1 MKKPKNSNS
10 DSADL
15 RRRAEEHISKAQS
28 SPPEQQLDDDARKLL
43 HELQVHQ
50 IELELQNEA
59 LSVTKAEVE
68 ELVEK
73 YQSLY
78 NFAPS
83 GFITLSEQGEILEL
97 NHSAARML
105 KEARTAVTGKKFES
119 FILPESRLEFNHC
132 FQDLFESKKGQ
143 TCEFTLNNKL
153 QVPIQV
159 TANGIL
165 DQHLALCHLTL
176 VDITENKIAER
187 KLKEAKL
194 RAEESER
201 LKSAFLANMSHEIR
215 TPMNGILGFLGLLRD
230 PQITKEEFNQY
241 LDIIEKSGSRLLNII
256 NDVIDISKIESGS
269 MNLVVNDTNIN
280 EQIKYLYTFFKPQVD
295 GKNLNFFIDSPLIG
309 KEAIIKTDREKLIAI
324 LTNLI
329 KNAIKYTNTGAI
341 SFGYL
346 KKDAY
351 FEFFVRDTGIGIP
364 KNQQEFIFD
373 RFRQVENVDLKVE
386 EGTGLGLAISR
397 AYVEILGGQLWVD
410 SDFGKGST
418 FYFTIP
424 YLTES
429 PGEPVGNDTTQH
441 GIGFKVRRRLKVL
454 VVDDEATSNFLLSI
468 LVRKHDHDVIEA
480 SNGQE
485 AIDALQ
491 KNSDI
496 DLVLMD
502 IRMPILNGHEA
513 TKKIREFNKEV
524 IIIAQTAFCFP
535 EDREKALNAGC
546 NDIITKPINKTV
558 LFELLKTYF
567 KDQ

>member
-15 RRRAEEHISKAQS
+15 RRRAEEHISKAQL
-28 SPPEQQLDDDARKLL
+28 SPAEQQLDDDARKLL

-78 NFAPS
+78 DFAPS

-105 KEARTAVTGKKFES
+105 KEDRTAVAGKKFES

-132 FQDLFESKKGQ
+132 FQDLFRNKKGQ
-143 TCEFTLNNKL
+143 TCEFTLSNRL

-230 PQITKEEFNQY
+230 PQIGNEEFNQY

-269 MNLVVNDTNIN
+269 MKLVVSDTNIN
-280 EQIKYLYTFFKPQVD
+280 EQIKYLHTFFKPQVD
-295 GKNLNFFIDSPLIG
+295 VKNLNFFTDSPLTG
-309 KEAIIKTDREKLIAI
+309 KEALIKTDREKLIAI

-351 FEFFVRDTGIGIP
+351 LEFFVRDTGIGIP
-364 KNQQEFIFD
+364 NNQHEFIFD
-373 RFRQVENVDLKVE
+373 RFSQVENVDLKVE

-397 AYVEILGGQLWVD
+397 AYAEILGGQLWVE

-429 PGEPVGNDTTQH
+429 PAEPSGKDTIQH

-485 AIDALQ
+485 AIDALRE
-491 KNSDI
+491 NSDI

-546 NDIITKPINKTV
+546 NDIITKPIDKTV